1 MPYYM
6 ETFDKIYDQE
16 CHNNNNNNNKVI
28 VVLVLGLFL
37 YVIKYYL
44 FSIK

>member
-6 ETFDKIYDQE
+6 EIFDKTNDQE
-16 CHNNNNNNNKVI
+16 CHNNNNNNINNNKFI

-37 YVIKYYL
+37 YFITI
-44 FSIK
+44 FSV